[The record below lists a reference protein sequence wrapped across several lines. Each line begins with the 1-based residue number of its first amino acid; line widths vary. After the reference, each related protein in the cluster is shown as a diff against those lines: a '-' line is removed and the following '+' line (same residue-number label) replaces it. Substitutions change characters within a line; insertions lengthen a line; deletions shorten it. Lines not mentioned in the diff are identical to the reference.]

1 MAPQREPEILPPTS
15 RIAAQDGL
23 FRDENL
29 DLLSRLLD
37 SWFRIPGTSVRFG
50 LDGIIGLV
58 PGIGDILA
66 GLASSIIILAAWAR
80 GAPYVT
86 VARMLVNLALDVII
100 GTVPFFGDVFDIAW
114 KANRRNY
121 ALLTRHLEQPRR
133 HQWRDWLFLAAVA
146 VVLVAI
152 LAVPIL
158 FVIWLIHLAYGTK
171 IHAGPPFG
179 P

>member
-1 MAPQREPEILPPTS
+1 MATRREPEILPPAS
-15 RIAAQDGL
+15 RFGASNHI

-37 SWFRIPGTSVRFG
+37 SWFRIPGTSIRFG

-66 GLASSIIILAAWAR
+66 GLASCIIIFAAWTR

-86 VARMLVNLALDVII
+86 IARMLVNLALDVII
-100 GTVPFFGDVFDIAW
+100 GTVPLLGDIFDIAW

-121 ALLTRHLEQPRR
+121 ALLTRHLEHPRR
-133 HQWRDWLFLAAVA
+133 YQWRDWFFLAGVA
-146 VVLVAI
+146 LVAATI
-152 LAVPIL
+152 LAVPVL
-158 FVIWLIHLAYGTK
+158 FVAWLLQALFTTRI
-171 IHAGPPFG
+171 
-179 P
+179 